1 MKMFNNI
8 AAFSLSLENT
18 FTLNRFSF
26 EKYKMLETLAYRRP
40 INYAEESTA
49 WNWVKFF
56 INITASLSALLVL
69 KRLSKTWIFHHDHA
83 RKRKHEFKIILRYHL
98 VKYLNGECD
107 KHDNYIYIFLALHG
121 KTLKHRKTSPLL
133 LPRRWKLP

>member
-49 WNWVKFF
+49 
-56 INITASLSALLVL
+56 
-69 KRLSKTWIFHHDHA
+69 
-83 RKRKHEFKIILRYHL
+83 
-98 VKYLNGECD
+98 
-107 KHDNYIYIFLALHG
+107 
-121 KTLKHRKTSPLL
+121 
-133 LPRRWKLP
+133 